1 MLKNDEGKRIKMREY
16 NHNKSIATSS
26 LCFLQTA
33 YTAVILLANWF
44 DIRTISIA
52 GLDTDAGTIIFPFSF
67 LLSAVITEVYGYKNA
82 RKSIW
87 MGFLLNTLFVMYG
100 QLIQAFPSPSYAV
113 AINTKF
119 DSLMSFNVRIIIAST
134 ISYFCAEPLGS
145 FLIAKLKIKT
155 KGRFVAL
162 RFLFCVAMASG
173 VDSTIFTIIGFYK
186 LMHGVDMIVFIR
198 NMWIIKVVVEVL
210 FVNFAARIASKLK
223 ISEQINIY
231 DTSTNFSIFSLDNK
245 Y

>member
-1 MLKNDEGKRIKMREY
+1 MKEY
-16 NHNKSIATSS
+16 DKHNKTIATST
-26 LCFLQTA
+26 LCLLQTA
-33 YTAVILLANWF
+33 YTAVILLANWY

-87 MGFLLNTLFVMYG
+87 MGFLFNTLFILYG
-100 QLIQAFPSPSYAV
+100 QLIQIFPSPNYAIEV
-113 AINTKF
+113 NKSF
-119 DSLMSFNVRIIIAST
+119 DSLMSFNIRIIIAST

-155 KGRFVAL
+155 QGRFIAL

-173 VDSTIFTIIGFYK
+173 IDSTIFTLIGFYK
-186 LMHGVDMIVFIR
+186 LMQGHDMLIFIR
-198 NMWIIKVVVEVL
+198 NMWIIKVAVEVL
-210 FVNFAARIASKLK
+210 FVGVAARLASKLK
-223 ISEQINIY
+223 TSEKINIY
-231 DTSTNFSIFSLDNK
+231 DTNTNFNLFTLDSS
-245 Y
+245 YDI

>member
-1 MLKNDEGKRIKMREY
+1 MEINNNMKNKT
-16 NHNKSIATSS
+16 IATSK
-26 LCFLQTA
+26 LCLLQTA

-87 MGFLLNTLFVMYG
+87 VGFFFNCLFIFYG
-100 QLIQAFPSPSYAV
+100 QFIQMFPSPSYAV
-113 AINTKF
+113 DVNKNF

-155 KGRFVAL
+155 KGKFVAL

-173 VDSTIFTIIGFYK
+173 VDSTIFTLIGFYK
-186 LMHGVDMIVFIR
+186 LMHGTDMLIFIR
-198 NMWIIKVVVEVL
+198 NMWIIKVVVEIL
-210 FVNFAARIASKLK
+210 FVSIAARIASRLK
-223 ISEQINIY
+223 ISEQINVY
-231 DTSTNFSIFSLDNK
+231 DTNTNFNIFTLDSTYN
-245 Y
+245 